1 MNNSNYLTDFVTGIW
16 KLIDILY
23 DVQVSST
30 IHVDPSRVHQVL
42 PMVAASSPLT
52 TTTPAPRQSSKPSR
66 DPRLAADVSR
76 DPRLGI
82 EGTARDPRLTT
93 EGGSR
98 DPRLGVSRP
107 ATTTPQT
114 SKTNRDPRVKEL
126 DPSKDAKE
134 DKREKEKEKEKKEKE
149 EKKREHHKSKKET
162 QILLSSRSSSQERKK
177 RDSKDKDVLS
187 SSKSKSKSSRD
198 NNKDSNSAASASSS
212 SVANSVSSIP
222 KVSKSDSNSNSS
234 CGHKKSLS
242 PAPPKTPPPTFRS
255 SRSGRHNRK
264 YKPRDSTP
272 ESDNETEAG
281 KEREATVVAG
291 GMTAA
296 EGKKNNV
303 EEGGSDSDSDHYEGN
318 RPSPELYN
326 KTGELKLV
334 DGA

>member
-1 MNNSNYLTDFVTGIW
+1 MVFDGI
-16 KLIDILY
+16 LNCFDL
-23 DVQVSST
+23 QVSST

-52 TTTPAPRQSSKPSR
+52 TTTQTSRQSSKPSR

-76 DPRLGI
+76 DPRLGV
-82 EGTARDPRLTT
+82 EGTARDPRLST

-107 ATTTPQT
+107 ATIAPQT
-114 SKTNRDPRVKEL
+114 SKANRDPRVKEL
-126 DPSKDAKE
+126 EANKDAKE

-149 EKKREHHKSKKET
+149 EKKKEHHKSKKEA
-162 QILLSSRSSSQERKK
+162 QLSLSSRGSSQERKK
-177 RDSKDKDVLS
+177 RDSKDKDLLSS

-198 NNKDSNSAASASSS
+198 NNKDSNSTASTSSS
-212 SVANSVSSIP
+212 SVSNSVSSIP
-222 KVSKSDSNSNSS
+222 AVSKTDTNNSTSNSS
-234 CGHKKSLS
+234 CSSGHKKSLS
-242 PAPPKTPPPTFRS
+242 PAPPKTPPLTFRS

-272 ESDNETEAG
+272 ESDKETEAG
-281 KEREATVVAG
+281 KEREATIVAG

-296 EGKKNNV
+296 AEGKRNNL

-326 KTGELKLV
+326 KAGKLKLV